1 MSIIAEAFA
10 QYRECRADYAHHLE
24 HAYAHH
30 LEHATNGVLLNAE
43 GRARGVDALSLFM
56 GPAARAEK
64 YASEELIEHWRTNPR
79 VTFARFEQQW
89 AAQRQW
95 EMTA

>member
-10 QYRECRADYAHHLE
+10 LYRECRTDYDHHLE
-24 HAYAHH
+24 HAYAQA
-30 LEHATNGVLLNAE
+30 EHATNGALLNAE

-56 GPAARAEK
+56 GPASRAEK
-64 YASEELIEHWRTNPR
+64 YASEELIEYWRTHPR

>member
-1 MSIIAEAFA
+1 MSIIDEAFA
-10 QYRECRADYAHHLE
+10 QYRECRTDYAHHLE
-24 HAYAHH
+24 HAYAQA
-30 LEHATNGVLLNAE
+30 EHATNGALLNAE
-43 GRARGVDALSLFM
+43 GRARGIDALSLFM

-64 YASEELIEHWRTNPR
+64 YASEELIEYWRTHPR